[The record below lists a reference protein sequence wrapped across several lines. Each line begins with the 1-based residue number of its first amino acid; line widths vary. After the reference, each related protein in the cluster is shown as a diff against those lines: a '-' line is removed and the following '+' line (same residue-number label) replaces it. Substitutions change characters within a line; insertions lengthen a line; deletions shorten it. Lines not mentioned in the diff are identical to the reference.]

1 MRNPDAKMIDFSEL
15 RGVIANNPKFLAS
28 DIDLIYERNGYFLVF
43 EFKRGAE
50 QLSKGQE
57 ILLKQLAKTPKF
69 TVVKVDGYSDNGLLN
84 IENLYYLNANE
95 AFQYA
100 GNGKERLIEFI
111 QNWYKSVN
119 YER

>member
-1 MRNPDAKMIDFSEL
+1 MRNPDAKLIDFSEL
-15 RGVIANNPKFLAS
+15 AGIITDNPKFLPS
-28 DIDLIYERNGYFLVF
+28 DLDMICERNGHFLVF

-69 TVVKVDGYSDNGLLN
+69 TVVKVDGYSENGLLN